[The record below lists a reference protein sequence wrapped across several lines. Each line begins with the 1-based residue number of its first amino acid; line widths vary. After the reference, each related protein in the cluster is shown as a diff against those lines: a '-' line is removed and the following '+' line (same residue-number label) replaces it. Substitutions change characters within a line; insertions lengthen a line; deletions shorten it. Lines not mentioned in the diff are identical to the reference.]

1 MGKKKKIF
9 KALVPVAGSGE
20 GEAGTI
26 SVCKGAKKKPLRHPE
41 KQAKELDEIRH
52 SSRKRSRVE
61 TEEKEE
67 QNKLKEL
74 KAKVMQKG
82 SLATDGIKKP
92 AKKK

>member
-1 MGKKKKIF
+1 
-9 KALVPVAGSGE
+9 
-20 GEAGTI
+20 I